1 MKRSINSICFCLSFL
16 VLFASCSSTTMIKD
30 EDVNVEAVI
39 GGFFTVIPF
48 LWTMKYNPVHNY
60 VLGSINLNN
69 NTLQES
75 QQAQL
80 KTKSK
85 VERLRELKQLLDEKI
100 INQQDFDKEKI
111 KILEE
116 KE

>member
-1 MKRSINSICFCLSFL
+1 
-16 VLFASCSSTTMIKD
+16 MIKD